1 MRDFLKYT
9 FASLLALLIFLGIS
23 IGGLVLLV
31 ISISS
36 KDPAPR
42 VKDKSVLAFDLSVDI
57 TDGQKG
63 SSGNLG
69 NALLSGTPDTI
80 PLRMALNA
88 IDRAAKDKRIVALY
102 LYGDMESSSS
112 AGYAALKEVRE
123 ALQRFRATGKQII
136 AYGVAWSEPEY
147 YLASVADTIAIN
159 PYGSFELN
167 GLASNTA
174 FYAGALKKFG
184 VGVQVTRVGKYKS
197 AVEPFLLDKRSPES
211 RQQTQALLG
220 DVWGEFLTAVGKDRK
235 LTPTQ
240 LQTVT
245 DNQPILEAEDAVKQK
260 LVTKLAY
267 EDEMI
272 SQLQQLSEKD
282 DESFRQISLKS
293 YAKVAEDAL
302 QGERQSKNQIA
313 VVYAEG
319 EIVDGEGDADQVGG
333 DRFAKQLREIQQDD
347 DIKAV
352 VIRVNSPGGS
362 VIGSEVIQREVIQT
376 RKTKPVVVSMGG
388 VAASGGYWISTFSDR
403 IFAQPNTITGSIG
416 VFGLRPNVQKLA
428 NDNGVTWDVVKTG
441 RYADISG
448 ITRPRTP
455 PELAIFQKSVDRTY
469 DRFVSKVA
477 ESRKLPKAKVAEVAQ
492 GRVWSG
498 KQALAIGLVD
508 QMGGLQ
514 DAIQDAAQRAKLGD
528 NWKLTEFPEPRGLGE
543 TLLKNLSSA
552 SLQKNKSKNSVFK
565 ELGKLQTEFTV
576 LRGMNDPSEIYAR
589 LPFNFRLD

>member
-1 MRDFLKYT
+1 MRDFFKYT
-9 FASLLALLIFLGIS
+9 FASLLALLIFLGLS

-36 KDPAPR
+36 KDPAPS
-42 VKDKSVLAFDLSVDI
+42 VKDKSVLEFDLTVDI
-57 TDGQKG
+57 TDGQRG
-63 SSGNLG
+63 SRGNLG

-102 LYGDMESSSS
+102 LHGEMESSSS
-112 AGYAALKEVRE
+112 AGYAALKEIRE
-123 ALQRFRATGKQII
+123 ALQRFQATGKKII
-136 AYGVAWSEPEY
+136 AYGVDWSEPEY

-159 PYGSFELN
+159 PYGSFEIN

-184 VGVQVTRVGKYKS
+184 IGVQVTRVGKYKA
-197 AVEPFLLDKRSPES
+197 AVESFLLDKRSPES
-211 RQQTQALLG
+211 RQQTQTLLG
-220 DVWGEFLTAVGKDRK
+220 DVWGEFLTTVSKDRK

-240 LQTVT
+240 LQNLT
-245 DNQPILEAEDAVKQK
+245 DNQAIVEAEDAVKQK
-260 LVTKLAY
+260 LATKLAY

-272 SQLQQLSEKD
+272 SQLQQLGEKD
-282 DESFRQISLKS
+282 DESFRKISLKS
-293 YAKVAEDAL
+293 YARVAQQAL
-302 QGERQSKNQIA
+302 EQERQSKNQIA

-333 DRFAKQLREIQQDD
+333 DRFAQQLREIQDDD

-362 VIGSEVIQREVIQT
+362 VVGSEVIQREVIQT
-376 RKTKPVVVSMGG
+376 RKKKPVVVSMGG

-416 VFGLRPNVQKLA
+416 VFGLRPNVQKIA
-428 NDNGVTWDVVKTG
+428 NDNGISWDVVKTG
-441 RYADISG
+441 RYADISS
-448 ITRPRTP
+448 INRPRTP
-455 PELAIFQKSVDRTY
+455 QELAIFQKSVDRIY
-469 DRFVSKVA
+469 NQFVTKVA
-477 ESRKLPKAKVAEVAQ
+477 ESRKLPKAKVAEIAQ

-508 QMGGLQ
+508 QLGGLK

-528 NWKLTEFPEPRGLGE
+528 DWKLAEYPQSRGLQE
-543 TLLKNLSSA
+543 ELLRSLSSE
-552 SLQKNKSKNSVFK
+552 SFQKAKSKNLVFK

>member
-9 FASLLALLIFLGIS
+9 FASLLALLIFLGLS
-23 IGGLVLLV
+23 IGGLVILF
-31 ISISS
+31 ISIASR
-36 KDPAPR
+36 DPMPR
-42 VKDKSVLAFDLSVDI
+42 VKDKSVLAFDLSVGI
-57 TDGQKG
+57 TDGQK
-63 SSGNLG
+63 SSSDSLS
-69 NALLSGTPDTI
+69 NALLNGTPDTI

-88 IDRAAKDKRIVALY
+88 IDRAAKDNRIVALY
-102 LYGDMESSSS
+102 LHGDMEGSSS
-112 AGYAALKEVRE
+112 AGYAALKEIRE
-123 ALQRFRATGKQII
+123 ALQRFRATGKKII
-136 AYGVAWSEPEY
+136 AYGTDWDEPDY

-174 FYAGALKKFG
+174 FYAGALQKFG

-197 AVEPFLLDKRSPES
+197 AIEPFLLDKRSPES
-211 RQQTQALLG
+211 RRQTQALLG
-220 DVWGEFLTAVGKDRK
+220 DVWSEFLIAVGKDRK

-240 LQTVT
+240 LQNLA
-245 DNQPILEAEDAVKQK
+245 DNQAILEAENAVQQK
-260 LVTKLAY
+260 LATKIAY

-272 SQLQQLSEKD
+272 SQLQQLGEKD
-282 DESFRQISLKS
+282 EESFRQVSLKS
-293 YAKVAEDAL
+293 YAKVADQEL
-302 QGERQSKNQIA
+302 QRERQSKNKIA

-333 DRFAKQLREIQQDD
+333 DRFAQQLREIQQDD
-347 DIKAV
+347 DVKAV

-362 VIGSEVIQREVIQT
+362 VVGSEVIQREVIQT
-376 RKTKPVVVSMGG
+376 RKKKPVVVSMGG

-441 RYADISG
+441 RYADISS

-455 PELAIFQKSVDRTY
+455 PELAVFQKSVDRIY
-469 DRFVSKVA
+469 DRFITKVA

-508 QMGGLQ
+508 KMGGLQ

-528 NWKLTEFPEPRGLGE
+528 DWQLAEYPEPRGLRE
-543 TLLKNLSSA
+543 ELLKNLSSE
-552 SLQKNKSKNSVFK
+552 SLQKTKTKNSVFK
-565 ELGKLQTEFTV
+565 ELGKLQAEFTV
-576 LRGMNDPSEIYAR
+576 LKGLNDPSEIYAR

>member
-9 FASLLALLIFLGIS
+9 FASLLALLIFLGLS

-36 KDPAPR
+36 KDPAPS

-80 PLRMALNA
+80 ALQTVLTA

-112 AGYAALKEVRE
+112 AGYAGLKEVRE
-123 ALQRFRATGKQII
+123 ALQRFRATGKKII
-136 AYGVAWSEPEY
+136 AYGVDWSEPEY
-147 YLASVADTIAIN
+147 YLTSVADTIAIN

-174 FYAGALKKFG
+174 FYADALKKFG
-184 VGVQVTRVGKYKS
+184 VGIQVTRVGKYKA

-220 DVWGEFLTAVGKDRK
+220 DVWGEFLTAVGNDRK

-240 LQTVT
+240 LQTIT
-245 DNQPILEAEDAVKQK
+245 DNQPILDAEDAVKQK

-272 SQLQQLSEKD
+272 SQLQQVGEKD

-293 YAKVAEDAL
+293 YAKVAQSL
-302 QGERQSKNQIA
+302 ERQSKNQIA
-313 VVYAEG
+313 VVYVEG
-319 EIVDGEGDADQVGG
+319 EIVNGEGDADQVGG
-333 DRFAKQLREIQQDD
+333 DRFAQQLREIQGDD

-362 VIGSEVIQREVIQT
+362 VVGSEVIQREVIQT
-376 RKTKPVVVSMGG
+376 RKKKPVVVSMGG

-416 VFGLRPNVQKLA
+416 VFGLRPNVQKIA
-428 NDNGVTWDVVKTG
+428 NDNGITWDVVKTG
-441 RYADISG
+441 RYADISS
-448 ITRPRTP
+448 ITRPRTA
-455 PELAIFQKSVDRTY
+455 PELAVFQKSVDRIY
-469 DRFVSKVA
+469 DRFVGKVA

-528 NWKLTEFPEPRGLGE
+528 DWKLTEFPEPRGLRE

-552 SLQKNKSKNSVFK
+552 SLQKNKSKNSVFNQ
-565 ELGKLQTEFTV
+565 LGKLQADFTV
-576 LRGMNDPSEIYAR
+576 LREMNDPSEIYAR
-589 LPFNFRLD
+589 MPFNFRLD